1 MGEVCLAEKRVQPH
15 RCLWEQTNPE
25 AAQLRLVLQLRGVQ
39 GWVGRDTIPFDRW
52 PHAERSKEEGE

>member
-25 AAQLRLVLQLRGVQ
+25 AAQLRLVLRLRRAQGGQLV
-39 GWVGRDTIPFDRW
+39 PFDRW
-52 PHAERSKEEGE
+52 PHAAGAEVEG

>member
-25 AAQLRLVLQLRGVQ
+25 AAQLRLVLRLRLERGTQGGV
-39 GWVGRDTIPFDRW
+39 VPFDRW
-52 PHAERSKEEGE
+52 PHAAGAEVEG